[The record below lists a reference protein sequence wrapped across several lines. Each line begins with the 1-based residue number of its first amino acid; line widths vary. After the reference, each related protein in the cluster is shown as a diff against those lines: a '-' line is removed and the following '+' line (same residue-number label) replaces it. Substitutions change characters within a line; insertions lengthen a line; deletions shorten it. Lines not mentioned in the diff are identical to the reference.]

1 MCGSGNGCES
11 NDGNGSESNAESNVY
26 GNGNGEGENKEEET
40 QQKWKGYDDVR
51 RARYMTMIA
60 KRKREMKDFTYND
73 HDQLGTRK
81 TLLTKRYK
89 ECTYNEIK
97 RLCLQRKVGNK

>member
-60 KRKREMKDFTYND
+60 KRKREMKDFTCND

-81 TLLTKRYK
+81 TLLTKR
-89 ECTYNEIK
+89 
-97 RLCLQRKVGNK
+97 